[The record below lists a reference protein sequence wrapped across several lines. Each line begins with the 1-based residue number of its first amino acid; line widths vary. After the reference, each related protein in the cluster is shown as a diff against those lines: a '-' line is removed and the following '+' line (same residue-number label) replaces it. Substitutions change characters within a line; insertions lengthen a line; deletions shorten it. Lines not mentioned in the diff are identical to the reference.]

1 MAELNGGNIIRVIK
15 LTLPV
20 LIPGEEKKFT

>member
-15 LTLPV
+15 LTLSV
-20 LIPGEEKKFT
+20 LIPDEEKKFT